1 MKTEMKKMALRKA
14 NDADAATVLAL
25 YRACAQLK
33 NNCWSDDYPDAEI
46 VAEDIRNGWLYVW
59 EEEGTVQGTA
69 ALLDWDDIEDMQLD
83 FIYTQKPCVL
93 CRLALWPDRQGR
105 GEGRALLLA
114 AEQQAHKLGYGAMHL
129 LCDIENAPACA
140 LYTRGGYRYISNVAL
155 YEHEFGVYERRL

>member
-1 MKTEMKKMALRKA
+1 M
-14 NDADAATVLAL
+14 
-25 YRACAQLK
+25 
-33 NNCWSDDYPDAEI
+33 
-46 VAEDIRNGWLYVW
+46 
-59 EEEGTVQGTA
+59 
-69 ALLDWDDIEDMQLD
+69 DWDDIEDMQLD

-129 LCDIENAPACA
+129 LCDIENASACA